1 MLPDARQVADPFG
14 LVKLANQ
21 RLDEVRRRVQND
33 TLGHRGR
40 KDDPLYRC
48 RRLLTKAD
56 ERLNDSGR
64 SKLLGLLAAG
74 DPHGEVRMAWHAK
87 EVLRSIDAA
96 HFALLLPVTIPEEY
110 ADVPYVASDFTNF
123 SQPWIHD
130 GSADALFLVSPY
142 WMGYVGLGTAV
153 AVLNGDDV
161 PRINCVPFPVV
172 NPSNVN
178 EDWVQ
183 IELIPEGWQAEVG

>member
-1 MLPDARQVADPFG
+1 MLPDATQVADPFH

-56 ERLNDSGR
+56 ERLTDGGR
-64 SKLLGLLAAG
+64 SKLLGLLGAG

-87 EVLRSIDAA
+87 EVVRSIYAIDDPTLAEEFVARLSVDLQDADCPTETRQ
-96 HFALLLPVTIPEEY
+96 LGRTI
-110 ADVPYVASDFTNF
+110 ARWA
-123 SQPWIHD
+123 
-130 GSADALFLVSPY
+130 A
-142 WMGYVGLGTAV
+142 
-153 AVLNGDDV
+153 
-161 PRINCVPFPVV
+161 
-172 NPSNVN
+172 
-178 EDWVQ
+178 
-183 IELIPEGWQAEVG
+183 